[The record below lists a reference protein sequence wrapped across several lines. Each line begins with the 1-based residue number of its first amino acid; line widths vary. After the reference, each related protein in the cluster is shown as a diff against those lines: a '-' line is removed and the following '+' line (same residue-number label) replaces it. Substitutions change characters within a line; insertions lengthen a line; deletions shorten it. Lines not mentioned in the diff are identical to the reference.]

1 MDLLFWTGG
10 STFRN
15 QVIVLERS
23 NMSIPGCKIGD
34 FLWETF
40 VFFEQISDS
49 SIWRQ
54 KIAIYIHRDDVPLHN
69 TASNGI
75 KWSQKNMEDFPTFMA
90 LGGSA
95 AAVAQVLVWR
105 CDQRRM
111 SSSDSNG
118 EAGRDAGRWGQKS
131 QKCSV

>member
-40 VFFEQISDS
+40 VFFASKKSLIV
-49 SIWRQ
+49 RFGHGQ
-54 KIAIYIHRDDVPLHN
+54 KIAMYIHGDDVPLHN

-75 KWSQKNMEDFPTFMA
+75 KWSLKNMADFPTLMA
-90 LGGSA
+90 LGGWLS
-95 AAVAQVLVWR
+95 
-105 CDQRRM
+105 CRR
-111 SSSDSNG
+111 G
-118 EAGRDAGRWGQKS
+118 AGIGMAM
-131 QKCSV
+131 